1 MVFFSDLERY
11 LPQELQSAAFKVS
24 RSGLKQEEPL
34 QRLGRFESS
43 YQSICDL
50 LGFVASRGMFSARM
64 RPTRFSSAPPHP
76 DRWDMF
82 LFAGGPVWAMEWCPT
97 PDTAQATQY
106 IALACHQGM
115 DDQHFV
121 NKVYTGAG
129 LVQLWDV
136 GSLTFSTRYWWK

>member
-1 MVFFSDLERY
+1 MWL
-11 LPQELQSAAFKVS
+11 
-24 RSGLKQEEPL
+24 
-34 QRLGRFESS
+34 
-43 YQSICDL
+43 
-50 LGFVASRGMFSARM
+50 
-64 RPTRFSSAPPHP
+64 TRFTSAPPHP
-76 DRWDMF
+76 DRWDML

-121 NKVYTGAG
+121 NKVYAGAG

-136 GSLTFSTRYWWK
+136 GSLKFNSRYWWNTNQRNIENPSVRKHTVVCN